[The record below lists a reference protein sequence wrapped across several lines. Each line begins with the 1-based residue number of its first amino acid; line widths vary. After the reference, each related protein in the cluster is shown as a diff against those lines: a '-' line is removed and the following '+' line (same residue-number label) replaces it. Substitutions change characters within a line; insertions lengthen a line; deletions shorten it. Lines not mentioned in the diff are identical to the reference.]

1 MWKME
6 PKRDELA
13 GLRVIVI
20 EDESMISMLLQDM
33 LEEAGC
39 NVVGTASRL
48 HEAVEKAKSLSF
60 DLAVLDVN
68 LNGERSFPVA
78 ELLSERGVGF
88 IFVTGYG
95 ATSLPP
101 SFKAVPVLQKPFL
114 QADLERALR
123 AAP

>member
-1 MWKME
+1 ME
-6 PKRDELA
+6 PRRVELA
-13 GLRVIVI
+13 GLRVLVI
-20 EDESMISMLLQDM
+20 EDESMINMLIQDM
-33 LEEAGC
+33 LEDAGC
-39 NVVGTASRL
+39 NVIGTASRL
-48 HEAVEKAKSLSF
+48 QEAVEKAKSLSF

-95 ATSLPP
+95 AASLPV
-101 SFKAVPVLQKPFL
+101 SFKTIPVLQKPFL